1 MSLQNESVLDHC
13 FTSKKNIICI
23 VLFVLIGA
31 AIAAWLYA
39 ATAFEKNIKT
49 IQEILVKS
57 GKVTFSD
64 VHIHK
69 YALKATF
76 ENPVF
81 TGGAADMRVQFK
93 AGDALNVHYN
103 FLTKTITLYGKGD
116 ETLSLKTNEATAPL
130 IHAPRHES
138 YNDCR
143 YTITLAHYFPN
154 FTDHEHAHASPD
166 QRIANL
172 LKTIIRHIKSIQIKG
187 ENGLIQLNV
196 PWNASLSKPSF
207 GSIRYKQL
215 NYTLF
220 PSLKQNE
227 SGAFDLHIRN
237 RFSYTNFAFL
247 SAEENVSSSN
257 TPIQVKGKSTSIIH
271 FGNDDAILRT
281 IHQLNETGD
290 WWAALTAFSTESE
303 SKGKRTYKGQKHT
316 YTLSTTYDAAAKF
329 IRLTFDGNDIFD
341 ATWKHDYIPS
351 LRSLAESYQQTFGNQ
366 KPITKAMLT
375 AILPSLENHNP
386 VNSTL
391 TVHVDFKNDSVL
403 TDVTAGY
410 TSKRHGAT
418 IALSLSARKAALLS
432 LQKLFDMNDQ
442 TLETIIDKP
451 MHIQI
456 TLRDQTMLMDDIQGI
471 ITRALDIT
479 ENADWIKG
487 VPAGRAIINKSIQ
500 LIAEHSKP
508 TNKTLPANETVLCF
522 AYDIKTNTFT
532 YGNRNTEGQQEK
544 SQGFDQLI
552 THIMPDILQTVDLT
566 HDNHQGHAHENHADH
581 QGNGQ
586 NASEQ
591 THDDAQYED
600 SHDHETL
607 PLTDGINNSVDDE
620 IASNDIESDDE
631 AYVYD
636 YANTIADDLSP
647 KGIKKTTENR

>member
-1 MSLQNESVLDHC
+1 MSLQNESILNHR
-13 FTSKKNIICI
+13 FTSKKNSIYIAF
-23 VLFVLIGA
+23 FVLIGG

-49 IQEILVKS
+49 IQETLVKS

-81 TGGAADMRVQFK
+81 TGGSADMRVQFK
-93 AGDALNVHYN
+93 VGNALNIHYN

-116 ETLSLKTNEATAPL
+116 ETLSLKTNEATVPL
-130 IHAPRHES
+130 IHAPKHES

-143 YTITLAHYFPN
+143 YTITLAHYFPD
-154 FTDHEHAHASPD
+154 FTNHEHAHASPD
-166 QRIANL
+166 QHIANL
-172 LKTIIRHIKSIQIKG
+172 LKIIIKNIKSIQIKG

-196 PWNASLSKPSF
+196 PWNAALSKPSF

-247 SAEENVSSSN
+247 STEESASSSV
-257 TPIQVKGKSTSIIH
+257 PAQVKGKSTSIIH
-271 FGNDDAILRT
+271 FGNDDAILHAIR
-281 IHQLNETGD
+281 QLNETGD
-290 WWAALTAFSTESE
+290 WWAALTAFSTESQ
-303 SKGKRTYKGQKHT
+303 SKGKRIYKGQKHT

-329 IRLTFDGNDIFD
+329 IHLAFDGHDIFD

-366 KPITKAMLT
+366 KPITEAMLT

-418 IALSLSARKAALLS
+418 IGLSLSAQKAALVS
-432 LQKLFDMNDQ
+432 LQKLFDINDQ
-442 TLETIIDKP
+442 TLETLINQP
-451 MHIQI
+451 VNIQI
-456 TLRDQTMLMDDIQGI
+456 TLRDQTVLMDDLQEI
-471 ITRALDIT
+471 ITRVLSLT
-479 ENADWIKG
+479 ENVDWIKSI
-487 VPAGRAIINKSIQ
+487 PTGRAIIHKSIQ
-500 LIAEHSKP
+500 LIAEQSKP
-508 TNKTLPANETVLCF
+508 KDKLLPANETHLCF

-532 YGNRNTEGQQEK
+532 YGNPNTEGQQGQRG
-544 SQGFDQLI
+544 QGFDQLI
-552 THIMPDILQTVDLT
+552 THIMPDILQTIDFT
-566 HDNHQGHAHENHADH
+566 HNSHQGHTHENNTDH
-581 QGNGQ
+581 QGKQ
-586 NASEQ
+586 HTSDQE
-591 THDDAQYED
+591 HDDGQYED

-607 PLTDGINNSVDDE
+607 SLTDGINNSTDDE
-620 IASNDIESDDE
+620 IVSDEIESDDE

-647 KGIKKTTENR
+647 NGAKKTTESQ